1 MRAHLW
7 RLPRIFCVGAGRS
20 KVNMRLVTIF
30 LFSIWN
36 EAVIASATK
45 PNILMFVIDDLGW
58 NDTSYKGSDIVSPTI
73 DKLATQGIRLQQY
86 YLQRLCSPSRA
97 ALMAGRY
104 PYNMGLAHTVISNG
118 FPISLP
124 LNQTTI
130 ANELKRGSYST
141 HCVGKWDLG
150 MHKWEYTPTYRGFDS
165 FYRYYDAVEVY
176 YSHFN
181 YRGRS
186 HH

>member
-20 KVNMRLVTIF
+20 KVNMRLVTMF

-73 DKLATQGIRLQQY
+73 DKLATQEIRL
-86 YLQRLCSPSRA
+86 
-97 ALMAGRY
+97 
-104 PYNMGLAHTVISNG
+104 
-118 FPISLP
+118 
-124 LNQTTI
+124 
-130 ANELKRGSYST
+130 
-141 HCVGKWDLG
+141 
-150 MHKWEYTPTYRGFDS
+150 
-165 FYRYYDAVEVY
+165 
-176 YSHFN
+176 
-181 YRGRS
+181 
-186 HH
+186 